1 MSQEPAGAALSGG
14 DEQGDETRSAIELEH
29 ANSNRSLTV
38 GLAGT
43 SVAILTFALFFLFD
57 RSQSGVFDPLL
68 FRITLGD
75 LIASVFVLG
84 YSGTYYYWQMEALL
98 RKPSRAGGYQ
108 WWGDR
113 LLVLGLMLLLAA
125 PFLILVTARLWDV
138 GALALA
144 LWLVMLLLVARRR
157 PIGH

>member
-1 MSQEPAGAALSGG
+1 MAPSSGG
-14 DEQGDETRSAIELEH
+14 DERGDDALSAVELDH
-29 ANSNRSLTV
+29 ANSNRGLTV

-57 RSQSGVFDPLL
+57 RAQSGAFDPLW

-75 LIASVFVLG
+75 IIASVFVIG
-84 YSGTYYYWQMEALL
+84 YSGTFFYWQMEALV
-98 RKPSRAGGYQ
+98 RRPSRAASYQ
-108 WWGDR
+108 WWADR
-113 LLVLGLMLLLAA
+113 FFVLGLMLLLLA

-138 GALALA
+138 GALALG
-144 LWLVMLLLVARRR
+144 LWLVMLVLVARRR

>member
-1 MSQEPAGAALSGG
+1 MAVGPAGAPISKG
-14 DEQGDETRSAIELEH
+14 DERGDEERSAVELEH
-29 ANSNRSLTV
+29 ANSNRGLTV

-68 FRITLGD
+68 FRITVGD
-75 LIASVFVLG
+75 LVSSMFVLG
-84 YSGTYYYWQMEALL
+84 YSGTCYYWQMEALL
-98 RKPSRAGGYQ
+98 RRPSRAAGYQ
-108 WWGDR
+108 AWADS
-113 LLVLGLMLLLAA
+113 LFVLGLMLLLAA
-125 PFLILVTARLWDV
+125 PFLILITARLWDV

>member
-1 MSQEPAGAALSGG
+1 MAAGPAGAPIPGK
-14 DEQGDETRSAIELEH
+14 DERSDEARSAVELNH
-29 ANSNRSLTV
+29 ANSNRGLTV

-68 FRITLGD
+68 FRVTVGD
-75 LIASVFVLG
+75 LIASMFVLG
-84 YSGTYYYWQMEALL
+84 YSGTCFYWQMEALL
-98 RKPSRAGGYQ
+98 RRPSRAAGYQ

-113 LLVLGLMLLLAA
+113 LFALGLMLLLGA
-125 PFLILVTARLWDV
+125 PFLILITARLWDV
-138 GALALA
+138 GTLAFV
-144 LWLVMLLLVARRR
+144 LWLGMLLLLARRR